1 MFEQNEKHENKDG
14 KMVYTV
20 SSRPTKAG
28 TVTTLILCVAVMF
41 VAGCG
46 IISLLWEDWIFVI
59 KVLMATGFFILA
71 TLGLKFFYNEIEIRE
86 D

>member
-1 MFEQNEKHENKDG
+1 MFKQDRRYENKEG

-28 TVTTLILCVAVMF
+28 TVTTLIMCVAVMF

-46 IISLLWEDWIFVI
+46 IVSLLLEDWMFVI
-59 KVLMATGFFILA
+59 KVFMATGFFIVA
-71 TLGLKFFYNEIEIRE
+71 ALGVKFFYNEIEIRE